1 MKNLRQ
7 LCATL
12 ILTLAL
18 ALSTLGG
25 EIGFPGATNPPPPEH
40 QSSITEEPDLSGG
53 TSTGEI
59 ATSGMAALDPATEAA
74 LSLIRSLLS
83 LF

>member
-25 EIGFPGATNPPPPEH
+25 EIGFPGATNPPPPE
-40 QSSITEEPDLSGG
+40 QLSASTEETDLSDA
-53 TSTGEI
+53 TVAGEI
-59 ATSGMAALDPATEAA
+59 TSSGMASLDPATEAA
-74 LSLIRSLLS
+74 LSLIRSLLI
-83 LF
+83 FF

>member
-18 ALSTLGG
+18 ALSALGG

-40 QSSITEEPDLSGG
+40 QSALAEDTDLSDA
-53 TSTGEI
+53 TATGDI
-59 ATSGMAALDPATEAA
+59 MTSGMAALDPATEAA
-74 LSLIRSLLS
+74 LSFIRSLLS
-83 LF
+83 LL